1 MKTLSRVIR
10 ALAGM
15 FYNAM
20 FGGHD
25 TWTRHVPT
33 VMLLIEVVLVYY
45 LLKFGGVWGFVAAF
59 FPLIILHILSRSLR
73 SMIYMLI
80 VTSIPAIWYFFTSLP
95 FTRSIEI
102 SLVGSLKAM
111 SLGLWLLTT
120 IFYFNPME
128 VSYLIYK
135 LTKKTGLS
143 LYLPLTWKMI
153 PHTMRDLENAL
164 LVNELKGESS
174 WVPLAVTLLTTREY
188 EKLYIEGLWTKM
200 SLFKPHFWYDKEA
213 VILHSLLIAF
223 LILHLLIFLNLI

>member
-1 MKTLSRVIR
+1 MKVLSRVIR
-10 ALAGM
+10 AFAGM

-20 FGGHD
+20 FGGYD

-45 LLKFGGVWGFVAAF
+45 LLKFGGIWGFVAAF
-59 FPLIILHILSRSLR
+59 FSLIVLHILSRSLH

-80 VTSIPAIWYFFTSLP
+80 ATSIPAVWYFFTSLP

-102 SLVGSLKAM
+102 SLMGSLKAM

-128 VSYLIYK
+128 ISYLLYK
-135 LTKKTGLS
+135 LTRKTSLS

-174 WVPLAVTLLTTREY
+174 WTPLAITLLTTREY
-188 EKLYIEGLWTKM
+188 EKLYIEGLWTKIEK
-200 SLFKPHFWYDKEA
+200 FRPYFWYERKA
-213 VILHSLLIAF
+213 LILHSLFIVF
-223 LILHLLIFLNLI
+223 FILHILLFLFP